1 MFASTQLKFRIFI
14 TVSLIL
20 VFSGAKAIAAD
31 YAHEITA
38 KKMTFAWTI
47 NGANVDIKISAKT
60 TGWVAVGFNPTKK
73 MKDANII
80 IGYVKDG
87 KVVISDEF
95 GSKMTGHSGDG
106 TGGGQDN
113 ISNRAGTEE
122 SGVTTLSFTIP
133 LNSGDPKD
141 GVIVANGD
149 TKILLAYGNRDSF
162 RPRHTFR
169 TSRVI
174 NLSTGAVR

>member
-1 MFASTQLKFRIFI
+1 MFTQFKFRLFI
-14 TVSLIL
+14 LSSLIL
-20 VFSGAKAIAAD
+20 LVSGQNTIAAD

-38 KKMTFAWTI
+38 KQMTFAWTV
-47 NGANVDIKISAKT
+47 NGENLDIKISAKT
-60 TGWVAVGFNPTKK
+60 SGWVAVGFNPTKK

-95 GSKMTGHSGDG
+95 GTKMTGHAGDDKS
-106 TGGGQDN
+106 GGQDN
-113 ISNRAGTEE
+113 LSNRAGTEE
-122 SGVTTLSFTIP
+122 GGVTTLSFTIP

-149 TKILLAYGNRDSF
+149 TKVLLAYGGRDSF
-162 RPRHTFR
+162 RPRHSFR
-169 TSRVI
+169 TSKVI